1 MNDIKKNIDLSL
13 ILNNLILSKVKIVN
27 ILKES
32 IKSNLVDDV
41 RLGNELNS
49 IVDLILNFLKT
60 KEIDNYLSKVVNKNW
75 EEYEKE
81 VLNFFFLSDLES
93 RLILND
99 ININSVEEV
108 IKRVKDNEKKQ

>member
-60 KEIDNYLSKVVNKNW
+60 KEIDNYLSKVVNKN
-75 EEYEKE
+75 
-81 VLNFFFLSDLES
+81 
-93 RLILND
+93 
-99 ININSVEEV
+99 
-108 IKRVKDNEKKQ
+108 